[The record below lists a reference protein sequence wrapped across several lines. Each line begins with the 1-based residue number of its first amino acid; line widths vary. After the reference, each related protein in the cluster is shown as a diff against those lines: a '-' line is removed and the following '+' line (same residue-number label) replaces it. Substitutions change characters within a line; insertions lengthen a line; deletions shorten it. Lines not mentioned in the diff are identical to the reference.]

1 MNPTKT
7 VALLA
12 AVAALS
18 ACDTTPSTSA
28 SGGATSS
35 STDGATTSAT
45 SSDASSASSTDAS
58 SGVGSTSSAS
68 GTASST
74 ASSSG
79 SGGPITAC
87 ADIGAT
93 ECFSNY
99 DCPSMGDRCE
109 NKGTPND
116 QVPCC
121 VPGVRGAGVAG
132 APCTSENDC
141 KSSLCFELS
150 SSNVCSDV
158 CTSSGE
164 CPKPPFAGGC
174 GPIAFSGSNDEFCL
188 P

>member
-7 VALLA
+7 IALLA

-28 SGGATSS
+28 AGGASS
-35 STDGATTSAT
+35 SASDGSTASVT
-45 SSDASSASSTDAS
+45 SSDASSTASSSDAS
-58 SGVGSTSSAS
+58 SGVTSSSAS
-68 GTASST
+68 GT

-99 DCPSMGDRCE
+99 DCPNMADRCE
-109 NKGTPND
+109 NQGTPSD

-121 VPGVRGAGVAG
+121 VPGARGAGLAG
-132 APCTSENDC
+132 DPCTGENDC
-141 KSSLCFELS
+141 KSSLCFEIS
-150 SSNVCSDV
+150 SGNVCSDV

-164 CPKPPFAGGC
+164 CPKPPFDGGC
-174 GPIAFSGSNDEFCL
+174 GPIAFSGSNDDFCL